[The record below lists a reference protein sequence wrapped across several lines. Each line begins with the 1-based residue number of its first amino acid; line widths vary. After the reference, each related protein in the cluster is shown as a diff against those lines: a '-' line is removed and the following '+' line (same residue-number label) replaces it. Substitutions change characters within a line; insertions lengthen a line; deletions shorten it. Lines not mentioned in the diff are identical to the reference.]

1 MRRRV
6 MTSILFAL
14 VAVRA
19 SGAPGPTTAAAPDE
33 RPRLVV
39 LLVIDQLRA
48 DFVTRYERHFG
59 DDGFRRLAL
68 DGASYTNAYF
78 SYGATVTAPGHAT
91 LVTGRLPRDHGVV
104 ANQWYVGPDDK
115 SPASAFTDPSEQAIG
130 MDEGEKA
137 KGRSPRA
144 LIGPALG
151 DQLKLHDR
159 RARVVSIAMKA
170 RAAIAMGGHQA
181 DAALW
186 WSDES
191 GHWLSST
198 YYGRELPAYAAELNA
213 QRRADRFA
221 GQSWTPLLATEA
233 YAGLPSTPRRAAMT
247 LPGLSGS
254 FPYELPGHA
263 SRPKPPYYEAVLA
276 SPFGQELTLELAMA
290 AIDAEQLGHD
300 EVCDLLCISLSSFDV
315 AGHLFGPD
323 SAEMLD
329 FIVRTDQQ
337 VGELLRRLDERVGRG
352 RWLLALTADHGV
364 TTSPDVA
371 QAHHL
376 GGTLLDTQRVV
387 EQAEA
392 AMREAVGAPR
402 QGRYVRGIEVP
413 WIYLGSAWRALEPE
427 QRRRAL
433 EAAVSRL
440 RDERGVGAVF
450 AADDLHGPP
459 PPPDDLERYL
469 AYRCYHPR
477 RSGDIYL
484 AMGAYCHKQGGDVC
498 GHSAG
503 STHDRHV
510 PIMLMGP
517 GVRAGR
523 FATPVD
529 PIDLAPT
536 LAALLGIEPPLGARG
551 RVLHEAVDIP
561 RY

>member
-1 MRRRV
+1 MRRWLMV
-6 MTSILFAL
+6 PILFAAL
-14 VAVRA
+14 IASAVR
-19 SGAPGPTTAAAPDE
+19 GQTTAPAAPDE
-33 RPRLVV
+33 RPRLFVV
-39 LLVIDQLRA
+39 LVVDQLRA
-48 DFVTRYERHFG
+48 DFVTRCERHFG
-59 DDGFRRLAL
+59 DDGFRRLLL
-68 DGASYTNAYF
+68 DGALFTNAYF

-91 LVTGRLPRDHGVV
+91 LVTGRLPRDHGVI

-115 SPASAFTDPSEQAIG
+115 NPASAFTDPAEQAIG
-130 MDEGEKA
+130 AGEGEKA

-144 LIGPALG
+144 LIGPTLG

-181 DAALW
+181 DAVLW

-198 YYGRELPAYAAELNA
+198 YYSRELPSYAAEFNS

-221 GQSWTPLLATEA
+221 GLAWTPLLPTKA
-233 YAGLPSTPRRAAMT
+233 YAGLPVTPRRATVT

-254 FPYELPGHA
+254 FPYELPSHA

-290 AIDAEQLGHD
+290 AVDAEQLGRD
-300 EVCDLLCISLSSFDV
+300 EVCDLLCVSLSSFDV

-323 SAEMLD
+323 SAEMFD
-329 FIVRTDQQ
+329 FTIRTDRQI
-337 VGELLRRLDERVGRG
+337 GELLRGLDERVGRG
-352 RWLLALTADHGV
+352 RWLLALAADHGV

-371 QAHHL
+371 QAHRL
-376 GGTLLDTQRVV
+376 GGMVLDTQRVI
-387 EQAEA
+387 EQAET
-392 AMREAVGAPR
+392 AMRAAVGAPQ

-413 WIYLGSAWRALEPE
+413 WLYMGPACRALEPE
-427 QRRRAL
+427 QRRRAM
-433 EAAVSRL
+433 EAAVSTL
-440 RDERGVGAVF
+440 RGDPGVRAVF
-450 AADDLHGPP
+450 TADDLHGPP

-469 AYRCYHPR
+469 AYRCYHAG

-484 AMGAYCHKQGGDVC
+484 AMAAYCHKQGGDVC

-517 GVRAGR
+517 AVRAGR

-529 PIDLAPT
+529 PMDLAPT

-551 RVLHEAVDIP
+551 RVLHEAVDMP